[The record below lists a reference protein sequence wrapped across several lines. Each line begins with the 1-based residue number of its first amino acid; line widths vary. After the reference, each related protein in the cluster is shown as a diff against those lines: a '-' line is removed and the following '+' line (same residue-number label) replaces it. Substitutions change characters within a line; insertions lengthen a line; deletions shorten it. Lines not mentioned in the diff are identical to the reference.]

1 MPRVGGEGIVLLKV
15 SQSTSSL
22 ALVTLRLRR
31 VEEYSVIIKLRS
43 CHEHANSLLR
53 SLKFAESFVT

>member
-1 MPRVGGEGIVLLKV
+1 MPRVGGEGIVVRNV
-15 SQSTSSL
+15 SLSTSSL

-43 CHEHANSLLR
+43 
-53 SLKFAESFVT
+53 